1 MNHPTDTAPA
11 LPLWARAADAVT
23 VLLGLAACNIA
34 VFGGIRVGTLF
45 SMSTPWRAVF
55 VLAAVCGL
63 RHYLVR
69 TAPLYRRVWR
79 GLRGAWRDE
88 AIRTVWP
95 TAVVTRVSVLFVGY
109 LAVVSVGYAPDA
121 PPYRW
126 SDSEAL
132 NLPLRWD
139 TGWYLGIAQNGY
151 QWGEDYDGPQNIAFF
166 PGYPLMTNGVA
177 NLLGAEGDIVRR
189 QTDRSA
195 REREQHTRM
204 TFLGSALLVSLLAF
218 AWSMVWLYRL
228 AREHL
233 DEQAARGAVLLLAA
247 YPFAVFFSA
256 AYSESLMLLSIV
268 GAFYHLK
275 HKRWIWAAFWGLLA
289 GVTRPNGFLLAA
301 PLTII
306 ALQQGLARRPAQE
319 AVGRRVRRVLAVGAV
334 CAMPVVGTV
343 LYSIFIYSITGDV
356 FAWREAHTAW
366 GRDFTGLALL
376 QRPIDWVATRGIV
389 PYTTAE
395 PIQALNL
402 IGSIL
407 ACALIWPV
415 TRRFGAA
422 YGLFMALSVAPPLL
436 FGGYLSMG
444 RVTCLLFPMFMYLA
458 LVLADRQRQALIAGF
473 ACVQGLAAVLFFT
486 WRDFV

>member
-45 SMSTPWRAVF
+45 SMSSPWRAVF
-55 VLAAVCGL
+55 LLAVVCGL
-63 RHYLVR
+63 RHYQVR
-69 TAPLYRRVWR
+69 TPPLHRRVWH
-79 GLRGAWRDE
+79 GLRGGWRDE

-95 TAVVTRVSVLFVGY
+95 IVVVTRVSVLLVGY

-126 SDSEAL
+126 SDNEVS

-139 TGWYLGIAQNGY
+139 TGWYLGITEDGY
-151 QWGEDYDGPQNIAFF
+151 RWNADYVGQQNIAFF
-166 PGYPLMTNGVA
+166 PGYPLITRGVA
-177 NLLGAEGDIVRR
+177 TLLGVEGDIVRR

-195 REREQHTRM
+195 REREHHSRM
-204 TFLGSALLVSLLAF
+204 TFLGSALLVSLLSF

-301 PLTII
+301 PLAVI
-306 ALQQGLARRPAQE
+306 ALQQVLARRAAHE
-319 AVGRRVRRVLAVGAV
+319 GGGRIVRRVLAASAV
-334 CAMPVVGTV
+334 CAMPAVGTV
-343 LYSIFIYSITGDV
+343 IYSAFIYSMTGDL
-356 FAWREAHTAW
+356 FAWREAHSAW
-366 GRDFTGLALL
+366 GRDYTGFALL
-376 QRPIDWVATRGIV
+376 QRPFNTVAAQGIV
-389 PYTTAE
+389 AYTSAQ
-395 PIQALNL
+395 PIEALNL
-402 IGSIL
+402 LGSIL
-407 ACALIWPV
+407 ACAFIWPV

-458 LVLADRQRQALIAGF
+458 LVLADRHRHALIAGF

-486 WRDFV
+486 WHRLL